1 MRVSLDS
8 YLQTLK
14 CFYSQSVNLKVQVT
28 PNRAYLYELR
38 PTNTYWQ
45 DWTECLEKYSARLD
59 NLKMQLGTYFSCLE
73 KIKYQLK
80 QGANIFNQNVRF
92 FLRLSECIGDSKD
105 FERYV
110 QGLLESDHFVTPI
123 LEQIECSCK

>member
-1 MRVSLDS
+1 MRVTLDS

-14 CFYSQSVNLKVQVT
+14 CFYSQSVGLKVQVT

-45 DWTECLEKYSARLD
+45 DWTECLEKYSARLE

-110 QGLLESDHFVTPI
+110 QVLLESDHFVTPI

>member
-1 MRVSLDS
+1 MRVTLDS

-38 PTNTYWQ
+38 PTNSYWQ
-45 DWTECLEKYSARLD
+45 DWSECLQKYFARLD
-59 NLKMQLGTYFSCLE
+59 DLKKQLETYFSCLD
-73 KIKYQLK
+73 KIDFQLRSRDD
-80 QGANIFNQNVRF
+80 IFARNLHF
-92 FLRLSECIGDSKD
+92 FLRIAGCIGDSKD

-110 QGLLESDHFVTPI
+110 KGLLESDHFVTPI
-123 LEQIECSCK
+123 LEKIECSC